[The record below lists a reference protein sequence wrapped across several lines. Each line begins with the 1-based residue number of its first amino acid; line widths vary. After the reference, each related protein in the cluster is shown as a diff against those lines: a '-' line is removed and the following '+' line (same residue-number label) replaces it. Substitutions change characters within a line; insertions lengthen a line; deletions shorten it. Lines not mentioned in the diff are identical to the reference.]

1 MGFVTRAEAEMDSGK
16 EIERLNGVI
25 LSLDQTVDKQDREI
39 TDLQRQKAALLME
52 DIEEIE
58 TLRKERDQLQAKVK
72 ELEEKL
78 ASEIKWYAER
88 LLGEASETSGQVRA
102 YRDVIKILTG
112 KDRDSCG
119 CH

>member
-1 MGFVTRAEAEMDSGK
+1 MGEYGDQHPYVMRVSAENE
-16 EIERLNGVI
+16 
-25 LSLDQTVDKQDREI
+25 
-39 TDLQRQKAALLME
+39 AL
-52 DIEEIE
+52 
-58 TLRKERDQLQAKVK
+58 KAKVK

-102 YRDVIKILTG
+102 YRDVIKILTD